1 MAAQRTPFDLAAVRR
16 EFPIVERC
24 IYLNH
29 AAVGPISHR
38 VRQAMMARND
48 LHMEQVDRA
57 SELAAPIY
65 RKGRV
70 LAARLVGARP
80 ERIAYVQN
88 TSHGLSLVA
97 DGINWREGDNVVVP
111 AEEFPSNYLVW
122 KTLESKGVL
131 LRHWPLVEGRLTT
144 DGLQGLVDARTQV
157 VAVSQVQFDNGF
169 KCELAA
175 IGEVCQSHDAL
186 LVVDGTQSVGAMAI
200 DIAASGVD
208 ALIVSAHKWMLG
220 PLGIGFMALSD
231 RAFERIE
238 VHFVGWL
245 SVNEPFRF
253 RRDLDL
259 LPTAERF
266 EPGTENGAGIYGLTA
281 RLEEIEEIGLET
293 IEGRILALND
303 GLAEAV
309 RKMGYVIASP
319 WDTCER
325 SGILTFK
332 HPTIASET
340 LLQRLDE
347 AGIRASL
354 RSGKIRI
361 SPHYYNSEAEMEE
374 TARTLPSRP

>member
-1 MAAQRTPFDLAAVRR
+1 MAAQNTPFNLAAVRR
-16 EFPIVERC
+16 DFPIVERC

-29 AAVGPISHR
+29 AAVGPVSRRVHR
-38 VRQAMMARND
+38 AVIARSE
-48 LHMEQVDRA
+48 LQMEQIDSA
-57 SELAAPIY
+57 SELSAPIY
-65 RKGRV
+65 SKGRE
-70 LAARLVGARP
+70 LAARLVGAKP

-97 DGINWREGDNVVVP
+97 DGIDWREGDNVVVP
-111 AEEFPSNYLVW
+111 AAEFPSNYLVW
-122 KTLESKGVL
+122 KTLESKGVV
-131 LRHWPLVEGRLTT
+131 LRHWPLAEGRLTT
-144 DGLQGLVDARTQV
+144 DGLRGLVDARTRV
-157 VAVSQVQFDNGF
+157 VAVSQVQFHNGF
-169 KCELAA
+169 RCDLAA
-175 IGEVCQSHDAL
+175 FGAVCQRHDAL

-200 DIAASGVD
+200 DIAATGVD
-208 ALIVSAHKWMLG
+208 ALVVSAHKWLLG

-231 RAFERIE
+231 RTFERIE

-245 SVNEPFRF
+245 SVKEPFQF
-253 RRDLDL
+253 RRVLDL

-266 EPGTENGAGIYGLTA
+266 EPGTENGTGIYGLTA
-281 RLEEIEEIGLET
+281 RLEEIEEIGLAA

-309 RKMGYVIASP
+309 RRMGYVIHSP
-319 WDTCER
+319 WGACER

-340 LLQRLDE
+340 LLRRLDE

-374 TARTLPSRP
+374 TAQTLLA